1 MHSYYISNTK
11 DEIKSAYQE
20 LNETEFERAIIRSR
34 LHFDTLSDEEADV
47 DSDDDGSVEDDNEE
61 SVEDDNDNSEESEE
75 QQAASEINQNCLT
88 FEELI
93 DVDDEELQHVLG
105 IEVSVV
111 IPSHEIIEHGDP
123 EFDVESIVDNLM
135 SRRSNQNVNEINE

>member
-20 LNETEFERAIIRSR
+20 LDETEFEQVVIQSR
-34 LHFDTLSDEEADV
+34 IPFNTLTDEADD
-47 DSDDDGSVEDDNEE
+47 DSDDDIDDDDGSVEDDN
-61 SVEDDNDNSEESEE
+61 DNSDESEE
-75 QQAASEINQNCLT
+75 QQAAFQINQNCLT

-93 DVDDEELQHVLG
+93 DVDDEELQHALG

-111 IPSHEIIEHGDP
+111 IPSYEIIEHGDP
-123 EFDVESIVDNLM
+123 EFDVESIVDNLI
-135 SRRSNQNVNEINE
+135 SRRSKRSNQNVNDNNE

>member
-20 LNETEFERAIIRSR
+20 LNETEFEQVAIQSR
-34 LHFDTLSDEEADV
+34 LHFDTLSDEEADD
-47 DSDDDGSVEDDNEE
+47 DSDDDGSVEDDN
-61 SVEDDNDNSEESEE
+61 DNSDESEE

-93 DVDDEELQHVLG
+93 DVDDEERTSTCFR
-105 IEVSVV
+105 EVSVV
-111 IPSHEIIEHGDP
+111 ITSYEIIEHGNP

-135 SRRSNQNVNEINE
+135 SRRSNKSVNKING